1 VAAAYHCGVLLA
13 LDDDLSPDTIL
24 TAYSR
29 GLFPMP
35 VESDG
40 PIGWWSPER
49 RGILEPAE
57 IHVSRSMKRVLG
69 RFEIKVDTALE
80 EVIDRCADPARPH
93 GWIDHRIRSAYL
105 ELHRLGWCHSV
116 EAWLDGRLAGGL
128 YGLAIGGLFAGE
140 SMFHNETNGSKAALI
155 GLAQGLPLSDP
166 PGADP
171 RGRMID
177 VQWSTSHLASMGIS
191 EISRRRYLRRLSGVL
206 ETPPS
211 AMFAT

>member
-1 VAAAYHCGVLLA
+1 LA

-35 VESDG
+35 VEEG
-40 PIGWWSPER
+40 GRIGWWSPER
-49 RGILEPAE
+49 RGVLEPAD
-57 IHVSRSMKRVLG
+57 IHVSRSMNRVLA
-69 RFEIKVDTALE
+69 RFEIKVDTVFE

-116 EAWLDGRLAGGL
+116 EAWLDGHLAGGL

-155 GLAQGLPLSDP
+155 GLARGLVAGDP
-166 PGADP
+166 PDANP
-171 RGRMID
+171 RGRLID
-177 VQWSTSHLASMGIS
+177 VQWSTDHLASMGIT
-191 EISRRRYLRRLSGVL
+191 EISRRRYLRRLATVL
-206 ETPPS
+206 STPPP
-211 AMFAT
+211 AMFAPLHAG